1 MSNELPVAGGLTDA
15 DLERLLKSAIRNTV
29 VLGALG
35 SAAAWI
41 AASWRDAAM
50 LAVGAAISAAS
61 LYEWRRLARLIA
73 AKLENKQ
80 TPPGSALAIVF
91 FVLRLTIFVA
101 AIYVSLK
108 FLRGSAVALL
118 CGLALA
124 VLTLTWEALRLL
136 RN

>member
-1 MSNELPVAGGLTDA
+1 MSNESQALTGLTDA
-15 DLERLLKSAIRNTV
+15 DLERLLHRAIRNTL
-29 VLGALG
+29 VLGAVASLVV
-35 SAAAWI
+35 WI
-41 AASWRDAAM
+41 AATWRDAAM
-50 LAVGAAISAAS
+50 LATGTAISAAS
-61 LYEWRRLARLIA
+61 LTEWRRLARLIA
-73 AKLENKQ
+73 AKIENKQ
-80 TPPGSALAIVF
+80 TPPGSAFAIVF
-91 FVLRLTIFVA
+91 FVLRLTIFVG